1 MIEQYDIKVSNED
14 IDLLKQKIALTR
26 WPDEINNNWSHGTD
40 LNFLKGL
47 ANQWANEFDWRE
59 HEKKIND
66 IGSYRSAPSGLRI
79 WGGPTIENSD
89 IEKLL
94 PWIDFAYEKACET
107 I

>member
-1 MIEQYDIKVSNED
+1 MKCIKKLEKFLVSFLENEN
-14 IDLLKQKIALTR
+14 IAY
-26 WPDEINNNWSHGTD
+26 
-40 LNFLKGL
+40 
-47 ANQWANEFDWRE
+47 
-59 HEKKIND
+59 D

-79 WGGPTIENSD
+79 WGGPTIESSD

>member
-1 MIEQYDIKVSNED
+1 MIFGDDTYQGDNLESKPDRVLEKFLVSFLENEN
-14 IDLLKQKIALTR
+14 IAY
-26 WPDEINNNWSHGTD
+26 
-40 LNFLKGL
+40 
-47 ANQWANEFDWRE
+47 
-59 HEKKIND
+59 D